1 MANGLQLAGL
11 VANTIGAVLLVLSPA
26 VRKDIQWVG
35 GKPAAVLTRPWAWR
49 WGFILLLIGFAVQ
62 TTGLLLAVVR

>member
-49 WGFILLLIGFAVQ
+49 WGLR
-62 TTGLLLAVVR
+62 TGRCSAPSPSGN